1 MGEPG
6 VGRISWLNASVPHPD
21 HTLEEARQLLGS
33 AERTLVLTG
42 AGVSAESGVPTFRG
56 PDGLWKSRRPEELAT
71 PQAFRADPRLV
82 WEWYGWRRQ
91 RLGACRPN
99 AAHRVLARLTLRNT
113 RSRIVTQNVDGLHER
128 ALEEASAADGAV
140 PPPKRAF
147 PLALHGSVFRV
158 RCVACAVKFPHRDPI
173 DASSDA
179 SLPRCPDCRGLLRP
193 DVVWFGEALDPLV
206 LEDAFEAAESAQVCL
221 VVGTSAV
228 VQPAASIPL
237 LTHRAGGVVVEVNPQ
252 RTPLSPIARFR
263 FRTGAAEV
271 VPRLLTL

>member
-1 MGEPG
+1 M
-6 VGRISWLNASVPHPD
+6 VPPD
-21 HTLEEARQLLGS
+21 HALEEARELLES
-33 AERTLVLTG
+33 AERILVLTG

-56 PDGLWKSRRPEELAT
+56 PNGLWKNRRPEELAT
-71 PQAFRADPRLV
+71 PQAFGADPRLV
-82 WEWYGWRRQ
+82 WEWYGSRRQ

-113 RSRIVTQNVDGLHER
+113 RTRIVTQNVDGLHEQ
-128 ALEEASAADGAV
+128 ALEEAWATDDAA
-140 PPPKRAF
+140 PPAGGAF

-158 RCVACAVKFPHRDPI
+158 RCVACALKIPHRDPI
-173 DASSDA
+173 DASNEA

-206 LEDAFEAAESAQVCL
+206 LEGAFEAAESAQVCL

-237 LTHRAGGVVVEVNPQ
+237 LTHRAGGVVVEVNPEP
-252 RTPLSPIARFR
+252 TPLSPIAQFR
-263 FRTGAAEV
+263 FRARAAEV